1 MVVKNGLV
9 IHADKVEKKIKIF
22 EKAVDLTKLILN
34 PIRIERIF
42 LAVDAHS
49 EAIAINENALQI
61 SRNLAL
67 KYQAEVYVV
76 CIAPT
81 TEELKISKKLVR
93 KAITLLESENITV
106 TGSCAY
112 GRPSEHILEL
122 SNQFNPSLI
131 IMPTPYGERSE
142 TFNIESLGTSVDIIL
157 RKSPFPTL
165 LVRKPIFPPN
175 EIVKSILLIINSLKT
190 IQAAEWALTLAK
202 NNSKIMI
209 LSITEKETMEK
220 VEEITESLLDFEI
233 DKDIVE
239 RLHRWEI
246 RALINGIVSE
256 AETKG
261 IEIEKKHRI
270 GDRIRLT
277 LEEAKQNHTIIILN
291 TIIERD
297 NILEN
302 EVENICRLSRIPIL
316 IIKN

>member
-42 LAVDAHS
+42 LAIDAHS

-190 IQAAEWALTLAK
+190 IQAE

-246 RALINGIVSE
+246 RALTNGIVSE